1 MKKTAE
7 KEKSRGCSGLGMA
20 MEEGFWWYWALDAVT
35 SNNGAGESMLCLAW
49 PASLGPAGASQVLI
63 STSSHL
69 GDLHQSNDDKVQ
81 GYKKTSLV

>member
-7 KEKSRGCSGLGMA
+7 KEKSRGCSDLAMA

-35 SNNGAGESMLCLAW
+35 SYNGAGESMLPGLA
-49 PASLGPAGASQVLI
+49 PALGPAGASQVLI